1 MASDALVIVGP
12 TASGKTAVAVEVARR
27 LSTDVIS
34 MDSRQVY
41 RGMDI
46 GTAKPTE
53 HERAG
58 VPHHGLDLVDPSDR
72 FNAGRFAALA
82 RTWIADIRSRGRVP
96 VLAGGTG
103 FFLRALTHPMFE
115 EPEMDRVR
123 KEAWKRYLA
132 DLPGADLER
141 WARALGAGASVRSS
155 DRQRLSRAIEIATLT
170 GRSLE
175 WWQRA
180 APPEDPAID
189 PDVFVLDLPRDVL
202 RRRIEER
209 VHAMIGAGLVG
220 EVARLMESGF
230 DERAAGM
237 NATGYIELIPHVRGE
252 RSLDEASAMIISA
265 TRQYA
270 RRQLTWLRHRLPPA
284 ATWLDARAPANE
296 LADAIVRQWSG
307 ETA

>member
-1 MASDALVIVGP
+1 MASDTLVIVGP

-27 LSTDVIS
+27 LATDVIS
-34 MDSRQVY
+34 IDSRQVY

-46 GTAKPTE
+46 GTAKPTD

-58 VPHHGLDLVDPSDR
+58 VPHHGFDLVDPSDR

-82 RTWIADIRSRGRVP
+82 RAWIAEIRSRGRVP

-103 FFLRALTHPMFE
+103 FFLRALTQPMFE
-115 EPEMDRVR
+115 EPELDPVR
-123 KEAWKRYLA
+123 KEAWKSYLA
-132 DLPGADLER
+132 DLPGQQLDR
-141 WARALGAGASVRSS
+141 WARALGAGANVRSS
-155 DRQRLSRAIEIATLT
+155 DRQRLSRVIEIATLT
-170 GRSLE
+170 GRSLD

-180 APPEDPAID
+180 APQREPAID

-209 VHAMIGAGLVG
+209 VHAMIDAGLVG
-220 EVARLMESGF
+220 EVAQLMEDGF

-237 NATGYIELIPHVRGE
+237 NATGYIELIPHVRGQ
-252 RSLDEASAMIISA
+252 RSLDEAVAMIVSA

-270 RRQLTWLRHRLPPA
+270 RRQLTWLRHQLPPA
-284 ATWLDARAPANE
+284 STWLDARAPANE

>member
-12 TASGKTAVAVEVARR
+12 TASGKTAVAVAVARR

-34 MDSRQVY
+34 LDSRQVY

-46 GTAKPTE
+46 GTAKPTDL
-53 HERAG
+53 ERAG
-58 VPHHGLDLVDPSDR
+58 VPHHGFDLVDPSDR

-82 RTWIADIRSRGRVP
+82 RAWIADIRSRGGVP

-103 FFLRALTHPMFE
+103 FFLRALTQPMFD
-115 EPEMDRVR
+115 EPELDPVR
-123 KEAWKRYLA
+123 KEAWKSYLA
-132 DLPGADLER
+132 DLPGESLDR
-141 WARALGAGASVRSS
+141 WARALGAGANVRSS
-155 DRQRLSRAIEIATLT
+155 DRQRLSRVIEIATLT

-180 APPEDPAID
+180 APQSEPAID

-209 VHAMIGAGLVG
+209 VEAMIEAGLVG
-220 EVARLMESGF
+220 EVAQLMESGF

-237 NATGYIELIPHVRGE
+237 NATGYVELIPHVRGQ
-252 RSLDEASAMIISA
+252 RSLDEAVAMIISA
-265 TRQYA
+265 TRRYA
-270 RRQLTWLRHRLPPA
+270 RRQLTWLRHQLPPD